1 MKVCVFILGKN
12 ACSYISYF
20 HMWQKFCVA
29 TNESCVFLRGSFG
42 SRTLAQIFYIDNATP
57 DKPHGDIGDTN
68 LDGTVN
74 ICDVTTIQRYLTKAI
89 TFTDEQLAVAD
100 TNGDGKVDINDATYL
115 QMYLARYGV
124 TLGISAQ

>member
-1 MKVCVFILGKN
+1 MHALISHTFICGRN
-12 ACSYISYF
+12 FVSQQTSRAF
-20 HMWQKFCVA
+20 FCVA
-29 TNESCVFLRGSFG
+29 RLR

-68 LDGTVN
+68 LDGIVN

-89 TFTDEQLAVAD
+89 NFTDEQLVAAD